1 MCIQSKRCEDN
12 YVLKPSHR
20 KEYFEV
26 AGWIVDDIKEFN
38 RSKLV
43 KKRRSIPRIML
54 KNKMAQMP
62 HKDILT
68 VSKRADFVHTMDTRI
83 ASLILY
89 SKNCVIG
96 KLNDLLS
103 LTKQLMFLVVEGN

>member
-1 MCIQSKRCEDN
+1 
-12 YVLKPSHR
+12 
-20 KEYFEV
+20 
-26 AGWIVDDIKEFN
+26 
-38 RSKLV
+38 
-43 KKRRSIPRIML
+43 
-54 KNKMAQMP
+54 MP